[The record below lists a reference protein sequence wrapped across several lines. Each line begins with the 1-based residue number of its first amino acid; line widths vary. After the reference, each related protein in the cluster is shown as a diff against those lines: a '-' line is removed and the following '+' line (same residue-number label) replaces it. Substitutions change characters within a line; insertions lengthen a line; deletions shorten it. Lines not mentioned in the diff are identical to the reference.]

1 MIIDL
6 ITYRRWGHNELD
18 EPAYTQPLMYANIRS
33 RKSVPKLYE
42 EKLLVYIIFNLHIS
56 QIYFLLLSF
65 FSKPR

>member
-1 MIIDL
+1 VIIDL

-42 EKLLVYIIFNLHIS
+42 EKLLVYITFNLHIT
-56 QIYFLLLSF
+56 YLFPLLVF
-65 FSKPR
+65 F